1 MYYSKIKSS
10 DIMGPGI
17 GQLLLVLIIVLLL
30 FGAGKLPKVMSD
42 LGKGIKA
49 FKNSMED
56 DEQNTKS

>member
-1 MYYSKIKSS
+1 MHYSKIKSS